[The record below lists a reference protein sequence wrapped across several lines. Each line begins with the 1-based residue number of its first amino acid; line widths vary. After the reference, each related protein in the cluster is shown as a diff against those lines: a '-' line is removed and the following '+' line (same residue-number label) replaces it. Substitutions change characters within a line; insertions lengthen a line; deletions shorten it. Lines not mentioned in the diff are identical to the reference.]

1 MRMVLWMWVL
11 LAACNG
17 DDGARHIVDGQGSG
31 SGSAGPIGE
40 VSFDIY
46 PDSSQVY
53 ASAYFAT
60 VIDTTLPSYCTQSV
74 QGGCQ
79 LTLCSQPF
87 VGGTGTYA
95 SAGTITVVGGTP
107 ATTYT
112 LVPTDKNAYTY
123 GPLDNT
129 AVFSDGD
136 TVIVAGTGGTVPAF
150 SQALTIPTIPQ
161 ITAPAMIANVPRA
174 SDLTVAWT
182 GGNHLAF
189 ASFEI
194 YKTTPTYEVLVCS
207 VTDTANSGSMI
218 LPSTLLEMM
227 TPGAVTGIGFGDTTT
242 TAMVGEFQ
250 TTFSVGGDLV
260 GPDGD
265 VYVGRL
271 TLQ

>member
-1 MRMVLWMWVL
+1 MRIVLWMWVV

-40 VSFDIY
+40 VAFDIY
-46 PDSSQVY
+46 PDSSPVY

-60 VIDTTLPSYCTQSV
+60 VIHTTLPADCTQAV

-79 LTLCSQPF
+79 LTLCSSPF
-87 VGGTGTYA
+87 VGGTDTYI

-112 LVPTDKNAYTY
+112 LVATEKNAYTY
-123 GPLDNT
+123 GPTDNI
-129 AVFSDGD
+129 AVFNDGD
-136 TVIVAGTGGTVPAF
+136 TITVAGTGAEVPAF

-161 ITAPAMIANVPRA
+161 ITAPAAIATVPRT
-174 SDLTVAWT
+174 SDLTVTWT
-182 GGNHLAF
+182 GGTRLA
-189 ASFEI
+189 AMSFEI
-194 YKTTPTYEVLVCS
+194 YKTTPTYEVLACS
-207 VTDTANSGSMI
+207 VIDTANSGSMI

-227 TPGAVTGIGFGDTTT
+227 TPGVVSGIGFGAATTA
-242 TAMVGEFQ
+242 AMVGDFH
-250 TTFSVGGDLV
+250 TTFAVGGDFLDV
-260 GPDGD
+260 NGD
-265 VYVGRL
+265 LYVGKL